1 MNTLYNSDIDTVPS
15 PGASRSSARL
25 QNRRIFMQIA
35 VLTFDGFNEIDSF
48 VAAHIL
54 NRLRP
59 QGWRAFITS
68 PDAMITSAN
77 EVVVHA
83 ERPLEFAGEADAVII
98 GSGLKTLQIAENPE
112 LLGRIRLDPS
122 RQLIGSQCSGAL
134 LLARLGLLEGR
145 PVCTDLQT
153 KKWVIESGVTVID
166 QPFYAEGNVA
176 TAGGCL
182 ASQYLA
188 TWIMLR
194 AGSREHAETALQRVT
209 PVGQQADYI
218 ARAIGI
224 VEPYLPPIA
233 TASAA

>member
-1 MNTLYNSDIDTVPS
+1 
-15 PGASRSSARL
+15 
-25 QNRRIFMQIA
+25 MQIA

-68 PDAMITSAN
+68 PDAVITSAN
-77 EVVVHA
+77 GVVVHA
-83 ERPLEFAGEADAVII
+83 ERPLEFAAEADAVII
-98 GSGLKTLQIAENPE
+98 GSGSKTLQIAENSE
-112 LLGRIRLDPS
+112 VLRRIRLDAS

-134 LLARLGLLEGR
+134 LLVKLGLLEGR
-145 PVCTDLQT
+145 PVSTDLNT
-153 KKWVIESGVTVID
+153 KKWVLESGVAVID
-166 QPFYAEGNVA
+166 QAFYAEGNVA

-188 TWIMLR
+188 TWVILR
-194 AGSREHAETALQRVT
+194 AGSREHAEAALQRVT

-218 ARAIGI
+218 ARAIGT
-224 VEPYLPPIA
+224 VEPYLPPTAI
-233 TASAA
+233 ASAA